1 MKLSRRAIDGQQ
13 FRQVFWACAIND
25 RETLGGK
32 LIILVMRNQCS
43 ERRRGGNMAM
53 LWRLEDNTCSVILI
67 FFFFWVCLKG
77 TLGFQQEE
85 SYSNWFLREQKHR
98 SEFWLRQ
105 QKDNGEWYGFCG
117 TLGMLLCKC
126 SRPAAWKMMFDLE
139 WHGGCKQVEKKK
151 YRLDWSALKEGE
163 KKGLETSQRC
173 SSQIWVNNILAN
185 PKIAFSGTKITKIR
199 NTA

>member
-1 MKLSRRAIDGQQ
+1 MSEEEGETWQCFGDWKIIPAVL
-13 FRQVFWACAIND
+13 FWF
-25 RETLGGK
+25 
-32 LIILVMRNQCS
+32 
-43 ERRRGGNMAM
+43 
-53 LWRLEDNTCSVILI
+53 
-67 FFFFWVCLKG
+67 FFFFWVCLTG

-173 SSQIWVNNILAN
+173 SSQIWVKAWGRSVYSLTCYAYCQGFL
-185 PKIAFSGTKITKIR
+185 PC
-199 NTA
+199 